1 MTSQELAH
9 RFFYNPDARGNYANC
24 NTHFSKSY
32 WDKDAHYNYYS
43 YSTRIAVIAKNK
55 YGENVLLISDYKYSR
70 TTAKHLNE
78 LRHACPYEQYRIID
92 VPHCETS
99 GVGGKYG
106 FVSEMERVAKMD
118 NSMLNRKE
126 SRETFKS
133 IIRMIDKYV
142 EHFGWKSL
150 PHECELIRK
159 RKSIADKLAY
169 IEQKELAIANRIVH
183 SEEERAKNREK
194 RAAALQCKIDRIK
207 ENGLEQLKFAFAYNT
222 PKEIRDALKSFKN
235 DLQTARDEQ
244 GRRYSYVWVDD
255 ATYCKTSQGIRMAI
269 ETVKRLL
276 KLWGEK
282 HSLLGMQ
289 ADHFTIVENTNDHIK
304 IGCHIIPMWNVQAL
318 YNELMK

>member
-9 RFFYNPDARGNYANC
+9 RFFYNPEARGEYANC
-24 NTHFSKSY
+24 NASFGGGWYRRTN
-32 WDKDAHYNYYS
+32 DYYS
-43 YSTRIAVIAKNK
+43 YNTRIASIEKNK
-55 YGENVLLISDYKYSR
+55 HGENVLLISDYKYSK

-78 LRHACPYEQYRIID
+78 LRHACPYGQDRIID
-92 VPHCETS
+92 VPHCEQ
-99 GVGGKYG
+99 YERDFG
-106 FVSEMERVAKMD
+106 FMNAMERVAKMD

-126 SRETFKS
+126 FRETFTK

-150 PHECELIRK
+150 PHECKLIRK
-159 RKSIADKLAY
+159 RKSTADKLEY
-169 IEQKELAIANRIVH
+169 IRQKEIAIANCIEH

-194 RAAALQCKIDRIK
+194 RAAALQRKIERLK
-207 ENGLEQLKFAFAYNT
+207 ESTLEQLKLAFSHNV

-244 GRRYSYVWVDD
+244 CRRYSYVWVENT
-255 ATYCKTSQGIRMAI
+255 TYCKTSQGVRMDI
-269 ETVKRLL
+269 GIVKRLL
-276 KLWGEK
+276 KLWGDKCNMIGE
-282 HSLLGMQ
+282 Q
-289 ADHFTIVENTNDHIK
+289 ADCYTIVENTNNHIK

>member
-1 MTSQELAH
+1 MNSQELAH
-9 RFFYNPDARGNYANC
+9 RFFYNPEARGNYANC
-24 NTHFSKSY
+24 NAHFSESY
-32 WDKDAHYNYYS
+32 WDKDTLHNYYS
-43 YSTRIAVIAKNK
+43 YSTRIAAIAKNK
-55 YGENVLLISDYKYSR
+55 HGENVLLISDYKYSK

-78 LRHACPYEQYRIID
+78 LRHACPYEQDRIID
-92 VPHCETS
+92 VPHCEQ
-99 GVGGKYG
+99 YERDFG
-106 FVSEMERVAKMD
+106 FMNAMERVAKMD
-118 NSMLNRKE
+118 KDMLNKKYN
-126 SRETFKS
+126 RETFTK

-142 EHFGWKSL
+142 EHFGWKGL
-150 PHECELIRK
+150 PHQCELIRK
-159 RKSIADKLAY
+159 RKSTADKLAY

-194 RAAALQCKIDRIK
+194 RAAALQRKIERLK
-207 ENGLEQLKFAFAYNT
+207 ERGLEQLKLAFAYNA
-222 PKEIRDALKSFKN
+222 PKDIREALKSFKN

-255 ATYCKTSQGIRMAI
+255 ATYCKTSQGIHMSI

-289 ADHFTIVENTNDHIK
+289 ADCYTIVENTDNHIK

-318 YNELMK
+318 YNALMK